1 MNTAVKPERLDIHKD
16 WLEAQKIPVVGGFF
30 IEDIDKVELAYW
42 DLLGVPAAFAILEG
56 TGGTN
61 DAQIVEI
68 PAAGKTKPLKH
79 MYEEMVYVT
88 KGHGNTTVWQKDGRK
103 HSFEWGP
110 GSMFAIPMNAYYQ
123 HFNSSGTEPAR
134 YFAVTNC
141 CFMMKLLHSV
151 DFIFDNDFVFRD
163 RFDPNSADYFGSEG
177 KRYDRFLSANFIPDT
192 RGIKLSDYSERGKG
206 STTIMLDLVGNT
218 MGAHIS
224 EFGVGAYK
232 KAHKHG
238 PGAHVI
244 ILSGKGY
251 SMLWPQGSAP
261 KRFDWRPGSV
271 VVPPDQ
277 WFHQHFNAG
286 AEPAR
291 YLALRWHNWRFKS
304 AITNGET
311 DASAQTDVKL
321 GGGQIEWEDEDRKI
335 HLDFHDAMHK
345 VGAECHMDYHPNCP
359 NKSAATAKV
368 RDGVRTPAE

>member
-1 MNTAVKPERLDIHKD
+1 
-16 WLEAQKIPVVGGFF
+16 
-30 IEDIDKVELAYW
+30 
-42 DLLGVPAAFAILEG
+42 
-56 TGGTN
+56 
-61 DAQIVEI
+61 
-68 PAAGKTKPLKH
+68 

-141 CFMMKLLHSV
+141 CFMMKLFHSV

-163 RFDPNSADYFGSEG
+163 RFDPNSPDYFGSEG

-224 EFGVGAYK
+224 EFPVGAYK

-251 SMLWPQGSAP
+251 SMLWPQGAEP

-304 AITNGET
+304 AITNSET
-311 DASAQTDVKL
+311 DNSAQTDVKL
-321 GGGQIEWEDEDRKI
+321 GGGQIEWEDEDSKI
-335 HLDFHDAMHK
+335 HKDFHDAMHK
-345 VGAECHMDYHPNCP
+345 VGAECRMDYHPNCP
-359 NKSAATAKV
+359 NKAAGTAK
-368 RDGVRTPAE
+368 DGARAAE